1 MRMRRMAA
9 VGAETADGGPPG
21 SVPGLAARPLSSRL
35 CLSGYVRVST
45 LPTQN
50 PCTRSKRGLVTEAR
64 DDQWDVGFDVWDA
77 VSCLPPRPA
86 GVMSIHGQVASLEQL
101 VAVGLHRGSELLHGE
116 ALTVW
121 SFRPAALLQDS
132 HWHLD
137 HAILE
142 FVPMISELDK
152 RDPAIVYDELVTKSG
167 NKLAE
172 RVDVRLL
179 DCSVRAIRVEVGH
192 GGWVVAT
199 LNEK

>member
-1 MRMRRMAA
+1 
-9 VGAETADGGPPG
+9 
-21 SVPGLAARPLSSRL
+21 
-35 CLSGYVRVST
+35 
-45 LPTQN
+45 
-50 PCTRSKRGLVTEAR
+50 
-64 DDQWDVGFDVWDA
+64 
-77 VSCLPPRPA
+77 
-86 GVMSIHGQVASLEQL
+86 
-101 VAVGLHRGSELLHGE
+101 
-116 ALTVW
+116 
-121 SFRPAALLQDS
+121 LQDS

-172 RVDVRLL
+172 RVDVGLL

-199 LNEK
+199 LNEKFGMACCGSGINYTEFQLADRLTWPHEA